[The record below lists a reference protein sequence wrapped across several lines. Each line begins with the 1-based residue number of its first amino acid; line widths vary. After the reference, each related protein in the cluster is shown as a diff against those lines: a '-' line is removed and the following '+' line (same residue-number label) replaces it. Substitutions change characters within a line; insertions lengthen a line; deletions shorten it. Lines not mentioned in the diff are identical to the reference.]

1 MSHTPRKRIAI
12 CCHGFLGETGM
23 LKEIEATLT
32 EDPFNQIYDEVANI
46 SYYSSKYGLNFTQPF
61 DIKTPIY
68 DETTKQTLAHN
79 FRKQIAQ
86 IIKAYDEEVFLDI
99 YAHSMGGLV
108 TRSMVKYLSKKKST
122 GVWIKN
128 GVIKNIFLL
137 GTPNHGTR
145 LAQRAINIPAD
156 IIITGLNLLLELPD
170 GITSEDLQI
179 LNSQFMQMVPNSSFL
194 KQLNKPSKETEKSI
208 NWVTVRGLQWIRQ
221 LGWFPVVW
229 QPFLFR
235 KFRIDHRFPF
245 LHIGVI
251 PNDGLVDAHR
261 VPLKYATNLTVPSA
275 THMDLLNWKT
285 KKSGQQVL
293 KLLKSIIQTDV
304 EI

>member
-1 MSHTPRKRIAI
+1 MSHRSRKRIAI

-23 LKEIEATLT
+23 LQEIEATLT
-32 EDPFNQIYDEVANI
+32 EDPFNQIYDKVANI
-46 SYYSSKYGLNFTQPF
+46 SYYSSKFGLNFTQPF

-68 DETTKQTLAHN
+68 DETTKQTLAYSL
-79 FRKQIAQ
+79 FTQISL
-86 IIKAYDEEVFLDI
+86 ILKEYDEEVFLDI
-99 YAHSMGGLV
+99 FAHSMGGLV

-122 GVWIKN
+122 GIWIKN
-128 GVIKNIFLL
+128 GVINNIFLL
-137 GTPNHGTR
+137 GTPNWGTR

-156 IIITGLNLLLELPD
+156 IIVTGLNILFELPD

-194 KQLNKPSKETEKSI
+194 KQLNRSYKDIEKNI

-235 KFRIDHRFPF
+235 KFWIDHRFPF

-251 PNDGLVDAHR
+251 PNDGLVDARR
-261 VPLKYATNLTVPSA
+261 VPLKFATNFTVPSA

-293 KLLKSIIQTDV
+293 KLLKPIIQTS
-304 EI
+304 E

>member
-1 MSHTPRKRIAI
+1 MSHTSSKRIAI
-12 CCHGFLGETGM
+12 CCHGFLGEPGM
-23 LKEIEATLT
+23 LQEIEATLM
-32 EDPFNQIYDEVANI
+32 EHPLNQIYDKVANI
-46 SYYSSKYGLNFTQPF
+46 SYYSSKYGINFTQPF
-61 DIKTPIY
+61 DLKTPIY

-79 FRKQIAQ
+79 LFTQISL
-86 IIKAYDEEVFLDI
+86 ILKEYDEEVFLDI

-108 TRSMVKYLSKKKST
+108 TRSMIKYLSKKKST
-122 GVWIKN
+122 GIWISN

-194 KQLNKPSKETEKSI
+194 RQLNKSSEDIEKSI

-235 KFRIDHRFPF
+235 KFWIDHHFPF

-251 PNDGLVDAHR
+251 PNDGLVDARR
-261 VPLKYATNLTVPSA
+261 VPLKFATNLTVPSA

-293 KLLKSIIQTDV
+293 KLLKPIIQTR
-304 EI
+304 E